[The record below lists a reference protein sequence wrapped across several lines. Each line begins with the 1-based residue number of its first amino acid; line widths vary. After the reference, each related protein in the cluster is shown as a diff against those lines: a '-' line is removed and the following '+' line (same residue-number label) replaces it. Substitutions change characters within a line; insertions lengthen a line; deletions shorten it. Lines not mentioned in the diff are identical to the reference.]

1 MTKSNVI
8 KVLGMVTTVVGMAA
22 SLLSNWVS
30 EQKMNERIDE
40 KVNEALAKRD
50 EDENEE
56 S

>member
-30 EQKMNERIDE
+30 EQKMNEQISE
-40 KVNEALAKRD
+40 KVDEALAKRD
-50 EDENEE
+50 EKEKEE